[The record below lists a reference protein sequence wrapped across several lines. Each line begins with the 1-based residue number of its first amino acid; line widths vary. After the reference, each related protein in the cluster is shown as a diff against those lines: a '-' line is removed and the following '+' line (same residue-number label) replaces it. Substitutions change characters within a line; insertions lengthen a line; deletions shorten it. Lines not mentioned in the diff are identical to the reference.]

1 MLIVSLLHIFIIITI
16 IAAVERE
23 LKKLKPVTGA
33 SEGIQKM
40 VDMSTGQI

>member
-1 MLIVSLLHIFIIITI
+1 MLIVSLLHIFIIII

-40 VDMSTGQI
+40 VDMSTGQF